1 MRILDN
7 VDGVSAAT
15 RRRAKPNSRQN
26 PTNSQDS
33 HPRAHNDVAAQ
44 ERVRVPLSD
53 AEAGQGERE
62 YYPPTDSEGAGGSGY
77 RYR

>member
-7 VDGVSAAT
+7 VDGVSATT

-26 PTNSQDS
+26 PADSQDS
-33 HPRAHNDVAAQ
+33 RPREHNDVAVQ
-44 ERVRVPLSD
+44 ERVRASLSD
-53 AEAGQGERE
+53 AEAGQGERKH
-62 YYPPTDSEGAGGSGY
+62 YPPTDSEGAGGSGY